1 MPKVRLDKAIA
12 ALRRKAQL
20 GPIACQLELS
30 KQATS
35 KWTRV
40 PAERV
45 LQVAEITGLTPHF
58 LRPDLYPKGFEITGR
73 KTRRKTAALST
84 SG

>member
-1 MPKVRLDKAIA
+1 MPKVRLDA
-12 ALRRKAQL
+12 AVTSLRRKARL
-20 GPIACQLELS
+20 GEIANRLNVS

-73 KTRRKTAALST
+73 KARRKTPALST
-84 SG
+84 QG